1 MLSALY
7 TNEEWNG
14 SQNSLWK
21 RSVQFSSVQLG
32 LVWYYSVTVWYYSVT
47 VWYYSVKVWYYS
59 VKVWYYSVKV
69 WCYSVNLTRHEGE
82 ATHIAGF
89 SILLILIYFV
99 TLLNK
104 INSYIKE
111 NSSLTS
117 LKCKF
122 RWNIWVLAC
131 ILIQVIVPLEYFI
144 FYIFWYHSPQFTSE
158 VYNNIRG

>member
-1 MLSALY
+1 MAPK
-7 TNEEWNG
+7 THFG
-14 SQNSLWK
+14 K
-21 RSVQFSSVQLG
+21 DQFSSVQLG
-32 LVWYYSVTVWYYSVT
+32 L

-59 VKVWYYSVKV
+59 VKVWN
-69 WCYSVNLTRHEGE
+69 YSVNLTRHEGE

-122 RWNIWVLAC
+122 R
-131 ILIQVIVPLEYFI
+131 
-144 FYIFWYHSPQFTSE
+144 
-158 VYNNIRG
+158 